1 MDTDLECVFDNNPA
15 GLGVSHCR
23 LFSYQLVRAINFIH
37 TSRIIHRDIN
47 PSNILVNPDT
57 LFVKV
62 PSSIIVS
69 RSWRIL
75 SLAWRLRIG
84 ENLRQPF
91 WEALL
96 VDSRLCA
103 VLPRARSFSCYWLV
117 WPQVCLCY
125 TFSILKPAKARTC
138 SRSAAFCT

>member
-23 LFSYQLVRAINFIH
+23 LFSYQLVQAINFIH

-62 PSSIIVS
+62 PSS
-69 RSWRIL
+69 
-75 SLAWRLRIG
+75 
-84 ENLRQPF
+84 
-91 WEALL
+91 
-96 VDSRLCA
+96 
-103 VLPRARSFSCYWLV
+103 
-117 WPQVCLCY
+117 
-125 TFSILKPAKARTC
+125 
-138 SRSAAFCT
+138 